1 LRKSGSR
8 KPAGD
13 WKLKTEGNR
22 PMDANYNPQ
31 SIEQKWQERWAREKL
46 FECEADP
53 AREKYY
59 VLEMLPYPSGDI
71 HMGHVRNYSIGD
83 AVARF
88 KRMQGFNVLHPIGWD
103 AFGLP
108 AENAAIQSGRH
119 PSEFTFSYIDRMR
132 GQLQRLGFSYDWRRE
147 VATCVPE
154 YYRWNQWFFIKMF
167 ERGLAYRKKSR
178 VNWCPKC
185 QTVLANEQVVAGCCW
200 RHEDTLVEE
209 RELEQWFLKTTAY
222 ADQLLEDMKEMVR
235 WPERVLTMQRNWI
248 GKSVGAEVE
257 FRLEGIGQPVRI
269 FTTRIDTIFGC
280 TALFLAPDHPLIE
293 TLVAAS
299 PSPHDLRRD
308 VERIKAASVQ
318 ERGETELKKDGVA
331 TGFTARNPFNG
342 ESVPVWVAN
351 FVLMGYGTGAI
362 MAVPGHDE
370 RDFEFCSAYG
380 LPIRVVIVPGTSGAA
395 QDPHQVARSQQ
406 ADAAPAVPFTE
417 DGVLVNSGPYDGLGS
432 EAARERMTGDAEAGG
447 FGKAK
452 IHYRLKDWGVSRQR
466 YWGTPIPMIYCGGC
480 GIVPVPEYDLPVLL
494 PRNVTLTGQGRA
506 ALANVPE
513 FVHVKCPKC
522 GGGAQRETDTM
533 DTFVDS
539 SWYFYRYT
547 DPKIS
552 SAPIDREAVKYWF
565 PVNQYIG
572 GIEHAILHLIYM
584 RFWTKV
590 MRDIGLVGFSE
601 PVARLFTQG
610 MVIKE
615 GAKMSKSKGNVVDP
629 VAMCEKYGAD
639 TMRLYMLFAGPPEKD
654 LDWSDQ
660 DIEGASRF
668 LGRFYRLAARHSDR
682 LREVRAWQPSG
693 EATDLTPEERR
704 LLRKAH
710 QTLGRVTEDMEERWH
725 FNADVALAME
735 LYHEIASLD
744 EAAISGPVRPEV
756 LKAALEILTLVLA
769 LFTPHLADEV
779 WEGLGHKGSTLQV
792 RWPAFDPA
800 LAAEEEIEIPVQVNG
815 RLRARIR
822 TAAAATDEELRALA
836 AAEPKVREQLNG
848 RQVLKIVVVPGKLVN
863 VVVK

>member
-1 LRKSGSR
+1 
-8 KPAGD
+8 
-13 WKLKTEGNR
+13 
-22 PMDANYNPQ
+22 MDANYNPQ
-31 SIEQKWQERWAREKL
+31 SIEQKWRERWGRARL
-46 FECEADP
+46 FESEADP
-53 AREKYY
+53 ARRKYY

-185 QTVLANEQVVAGCCW
+185 ETVLANEQVEAGCCW

-248 GKSVGAEVE
+248 GKSTGAEVD
-257 FRLEGIGQPVRI
+257 FRLEEIGQSVRI

-293 TLVAAS
+293 KLVAAS
-299 PSPHDLRRD
+299 PSPYNLRRD
-308 VERIKAASVQ
+308 VARIRAVSVQ
-318 ERGETELKKDGVA
+318 ERSEAELKKEGA
-331 TGFTARNPFNG
+331 PTGFTARNPFNG
-342 ESVPVWVAN
+342 ESVPVWIAN
-351 FVLMGYGTGAI
+351 FVLMGYGTGAV
-362 MAVPGHDE
+362 MAVPAHDE
-370 RDFEFCSAYG
+370 RDFEFCSTYG
-380 LPIRVVIVPGTSGAA
+380 IPIRSVILPEGAVATSSPQESGDDQAADSVPAA
-395 QDPHQVARSQQ
+395 AY
-406 ADAAPAVPFTE
+406 TGY
-417 DGVLVNSGPYDGLGS
+417 GVLTNSGSYDGLHS
-432 EAARERMTGDAEAGG
+432 ETALERMTADAEAGG
-447 FGKAK
+447 FGKGK
-452 IHYRLKDWGVSRQR
+452 TYFRLKDWGVSRQR
-466 YWGTPIPMIYCGGC
+466 YWGTPIPMIYCADC
-480 GIVPVPEYDLPVLL
+480 GVVPVPENELPVVL

-506 ALANVPE
+506 ALATVPE

-522 GGGAQRETDTM
+522 GGEARRETDTM

-547 DPKIS
+547 DPNIS
-552 SAPIDREAVKYWF
+552 SAPIDRDVVKYWF
-565 PVNQYIG
+565 PVDQYIG

-584 RFWTKV
+584 RFWTKA
-590 MRDIGLVGFSE
+590 MRDIGLVEFSE

-610 MVIKE
+610 MVIKD
-615 GAKMSKSKGNVVDP
+615 GFKMSKSKGNVVDP
-629 VAMCEKYGAD
+629 VAMCAKYGAD
-639 TMRLYMLFAGPPEKD
+639 TVRLYMLFAGPPEKD

-668 LGRFYRLAARHSDR
+668 LSRVYRLVARYSDR
-682 LREVRAWQPSG
+682 LREVRAWQSSG
-693 EATDLTPEERR
+693 EATALTSEERG

-710 QTLGRVTEDMEERWH
+710 QTLRRVTEDMAERWH
-725 FNADVALAME
+725 FNTDVALAME
-735 LYHEIASLD
+735 LYNDMASLED
-744 EAAISGPVRPEV
+744 AVVSGRVRAEV
-756 LKAALEILTLVLA
+756 LKAALEILTLILS
-769 LFTPHLADEV
+769 LFTPHLADEL
-779 WEGLGHKGSTLQV
+779 WEGLGHEGSTLQV
-792 RWPAFDPA
+792 PWTAFDPA
-800 LAAEEEIEIPVQVNG
+800 LAAEDEIEIPVQVNG
-815 RLRARIR
+815 KLRSRIR
-822 TAAAATDEELRALA
+822 VSPGAGDDELRALA
-836 AAEPKVREQLNG
+836 VAEPKVQEHLNG
-848 RQVLKIVVVPGKLVN
+848 RKVLKVVIVPGKLVN